1 MSGDAARLVLTTVGA
16 PEDASRIARLLVEE
30 RLAACVNVLPGVQSI
45 YWWEGR
51 VNFDAELLLLIKTT
65 AAMVEALDARLREIH
80 PYDLPE
86 LVVLEPEHL
95 SSAYGQWIVDSVRP
109 S

>member
-1 MSGDAARLVLTTVGA
+1 MPADDPRLVLTTVGSL
-16 PEDASRIARLLVEE
+16 EEASRIARLVVEE
-30 RLAACVNVLPGVQSI
+30 RLAACVNIVPGVQSF

-51 VNFDAELLLLIKTT
+51 VNIEEELVLLIKTT
-65 AAMVEALDARLREIH
+65 AGMVEALETRLGEIH

-86 LVVLEPEHL
+86 FVVLEPEGL
-95 SSAYGQWIVDSVRP
+95 SARYGQWIVDSVRP